1 MVNLRKVSS
10 LIIVRYTLTRIRKS
24 LRVRK
29 KISMVKR
36 ARRKKTK
43 KKRSLSR
50 VANLSRNRLHTSPHQ
65 ARNLRSSSLQII

>member
-50 VANLSRNRLHTSPHQ
+50 VANLSRNHLHTSPHQ
-65 ARNLRSSSLQII
+65 ARNLRSSSRQII